1 MKTDPPKSAEMTTP
15 CPSTPNCVSSID
27 KDPQHFIAPLRY
39 EGPAADAWQRLL
51 EVLST
56 LKRTRVVTSKGDY
69 IHAESVS
76 AVMRF
81 VDDLEFFIGTNENV
95 IHVKSASRTGYSDL
109 GVNRRRVEK
118 IRNRFNERK

>member
-1 MKTDPPKSAEMTTP
+1 MKIDTPESAEMMKP

-27 KDPQHFIAPLRY
+27 KDTQHFIAPLHY

-81 VDDLEFFIGTNENV
+81 VDDLEFFIDTNENV
-95 IHVKSASRTGYSDL
+95 IHVKSASRVGYSDL